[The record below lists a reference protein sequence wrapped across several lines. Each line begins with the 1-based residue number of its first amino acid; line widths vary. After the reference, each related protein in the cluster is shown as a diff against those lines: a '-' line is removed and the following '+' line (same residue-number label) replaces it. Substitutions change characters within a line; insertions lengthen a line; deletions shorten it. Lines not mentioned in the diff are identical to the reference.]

1 MKHLIIGTAGHI
13 DHGKTTL
20 IKALT
25 GRNTDR
31 LKEEQERGI
40 SIELGFTYFDLPNG
54 QRAGIIDVPGHEK
67 FIRNMLAG
75 VIGIDIVLLVVAAD
89 EGIMPQ
95 TAEHLAILDLV
106 GVKSGFVVVTK
117 SDLVDDEWLQLV
129 QEEIKDEVKG
139 TFLEGASIIPVS
151 STEKRGIET
160 VIGEIERLSDSLED
174 KSLDDMP
181 RLPIDRVFTISG
193 FGTVVTGTLL
203 AGSLKLGDE
212 VQIYPG
218 DTTARIRSIQVHDK
232 DSPIAYGGQRV
243 ALNLAGIKKTQIDR
257 GNVAAPV
264 NSMRSTMMLDVKIK
278 LLKSLD
284 KGVDN
289 RTRLKLYLGTDE
301 ILCRIILLDRE
312 VLEPGEEAYAQLRL
326 EEETVAK
333 RGDRFILRF
342 YSPMFTVGG
351 GEVLEPNPSK
361 RKRFD
366 EDSLEELTIKDQ
378 GDLSDI
384 IEHIVEEGSKSFLSL
399 KEISKTASMLE
410 ATLEDETRKLE
421 NEGKIVS
428 FRLSKD
434 IYPIHNNILLGLED
448 KIKNELEIFHV
459 RYPIRNG
466 IAKEELRSRFLSKA
480 KPRLAEEILDHIVV
494 GGSIRQNRDII
505 SLSGFEPKLNDKQ
518 ESLKRW
524 ILESFEKAGFMPPK
538 QEDLYKSSLGSN
550 EETDELLMY
559 LIGTGEL
566 TKISEEIYLLPSSLV
581 KARNALDDLMKEA
594 GSISVGG
601 YRDILG
607 TNRKVAIGILEY
619 FDQLKVTRRSGENR
633 VLYK

>member
-480 KPRLAEEILDHIVV
+480 KPRLAEEILDHIAV

-566 TKISEEIYLLPSSLV
+566 TKISEELYLLPSSLV